1 MSDVSIPESGMNFG
15 PFAANDVWQVESCA
29 LYERIKEGVQIAEF
43 VLLRQG
49 RAGQPVAW
57 IVEAKSSSPRP
68 ETQPNFDEFIEE
80 IRSKLSNAFTLT
92 VATRLERFEGELA
105 NLPAGFQQVDLKAA
119 NFTFILIIK
128 GHQDAWLESIQNAM
142 VKAMKGLVKTWNL
155 PPSSVAVLNEE
166 GAREKGLILGTNQS

>member
-1 MSDVSIPESGMNFG
+1 M
-15 PFAANDVWQVESCA
+15 
-29 LYERIKEGVQIAEF
+29 
-43 VLLRQG
+43 LRQG
-49 RAGQPVAW
+49 KAGQPVAW

-68 ETQPNFDEFIEE
+68 ETQPSFDAFIEE

-105 NLPAGFQQVDLKAA
+105 NLPAGFQQMDLRTT

-128 GHQDAWLESIQNAM
+128 GHQDAWLEPIQNAL

-155 PPSSVAVLNEE
+155 PPTSVAVLNEE
-166 GAREKGLILGTNQS
+166 GAKQKGLIQA